1 MPVYYINST
10 SSRWSRWYAPTSA
23 TTATNTNWITWATN
37 GTAATT
43 ITTPTIPTIYWYVA
57 DDWSNDNTYTPIRI
71 MTPQRRPI
79 APERFY
85 IARRTRIQA
94 AEDELRCYYEQEQRR
109 QQNDIR
115 RQHDQAARDR
125 SRELLLAHLTPAQ
138 RETFDKNKWFI
149 VEGGLSKQR
158 YRIRDSGHMVAN
170 IDVLGE
176 ITDIVSHRL
185 CGHCDLN
192 EVPLYDQL
200 LAQKMMLEL
209 DEERFLKLANRHRV
223 VG

>member
-10 SSRWSRWYAPTSA
+10 ASRWYTPTSA
-23 TTATNTNWITWATN
+23 TTATNCNWINWATN

-43 ITTPTIPTIYWYVA
+43 ITTTAITPTIYWYVA
-57 DDWSNDNTYTPIRI
+57 DDWSNDNTWVRAQARSI
-71 MTPQRRPI
+71 MTRP
-79 APERFY
+79 Y
-85 IARRTRIQA
+85 IARRSRAQA
-94 AEDELRCYYEQEQRR
+94 AEDELRYYYEQEQRR
-109 QQNDIR
+109 QQSDIR

-158 YRIRDSGHMVAN
+158 YRIRDTGHMVAN
-170 IDVLGE
+170 IDVLDD
-176 ITDIVSHRL
+176 TFVLDAAKDQARVSHRL
-185 CGHCDLN
+185 CGHCDIN

-223 VG
+223 VA